1 MFLSTLYE
9 RAKLYRANPCDVDAH
24 PILRP
29 IQRGLAGL
37 ASACP
42 CCSGARILFV
52 AALAAAFPAATLTAI
67 TLLAI
72 YKAAAHQHT
81 EDTHEEV

>member
-1 MFLSTLYE
+1 MILSTLYE

-42 CCSGARILFV
+42 CCSGARIIFV
-52 AALAAAFPAATLTAI
+52 AALAAASPAAAFAAI

-72 YKAAAHQHT
+72 YKAAHT

>member
-1 MFLSTLYE
+1 MILSTLYE

-42 CCSGARILFV
+42 CCSGARIVLV
-52 AALAAAFPAATLTAI
+52 AATAAVSPAAAFTAI

-72 YKAAAHQHT
+72 YKAVRRDT